1 MKRALLQ
8 KHLNFIPVFLV
19 SLFWASATLNASNTT
34 KLFYK
39 ALKTNNA
46 EQVDKYLT
54 NDPQLAN
61 ISYKKYISPL
71 FATKNKETIQLLLK
85 HSSNPN
91 ILDPTLKISPFFNSL
106 MESSTTKDFTI
117 PQLFIDYDVD
127 ITLPHYIEGTTSP
140 LIATIWIPQKKNWS
154 YVIRWFVQQ
163 CKNPNAQDNQKRSL
177 LHWAAHYR
185 CLEAVRILLKRN
197 ADPNAKNIFD
207 ESPFSIALKNCVLKT
222 GTTRIPL
229 IFLAYGADP
238 KFRYNNENL
247 IHFFLTYCKDK
258 KDLTQAIEYLIE
270 SGVNPLEPD
279 SDGIL
284 PYEKAEKI
292 GFDDVKKLLP
302 SPTKLS

>member
-1 MKRALLQ
+1 MASSLKKIFSLAAL
-8 KHLNFIPVFLV
+8 FV
-19 SLFWASATLNASNTT
+19 SQLLNASNSIE
-34 KLFYK
+34 LFYG
-39 ALKTNNA
+39 ALKANDTAQVKQCLKNNP
-46 EQVDKYLT
+46 L
-54 NDPQLAN
+54 LAN
-61 ISYKKYISPL
+61 TPHKGYISPL
-71 FATKNKETIQLLLK
+71 FAAKNAGTVKLLLEHK
-85 HSSNPN
+85 SNPN
-91 ILDPTLKISPFFNSL
+91 ILEPKFKVSPFFCFLSKA
-106 MESSTTKDFTI
+106 SATQDFTI
-117 PQLFIDYDVD
+117 PQIFLDYVD
-127 ITLPHYIEGTTSP
+127 ITVPHNAIDKGAP
-140 LIATIWIPQKKNWS
+140 LLATIWYASNNNWDS
-154 YVIRWFVQQ
+154 VTQWFAQQ